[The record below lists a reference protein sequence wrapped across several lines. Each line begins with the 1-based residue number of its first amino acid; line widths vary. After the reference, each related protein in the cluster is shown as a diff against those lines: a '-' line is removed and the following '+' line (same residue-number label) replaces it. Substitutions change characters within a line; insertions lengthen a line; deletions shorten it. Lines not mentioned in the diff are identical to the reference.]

1 MIVRR
6 RDAGL
11 IIDVCKDL
19 EAKLWIFVQD
29 LKSAWHCVT
38 TIFFDKILVGQQP
51 LEIDTD
57 LFAAGRPRVARKNGA
72 ALGDELNEI
81 VGHGVLPGI
90 RGRRHFRAI
99 HDCAP
104 AESWRGCSSAR
115 QQFREAAAAVAWWAP
130 MTSSNELDAS
140 NRNVRFW
147 GKSGHFQGQSGHAEN
162 EGTRVKILKREAAV
176 QLANVTWP
184 QELAVL
190 N

>member
-1 MIVRR
+1 VRR
-6 RDAGL
+6 RDARL
-11 IIDVCKDL
+11 IIYVCKDL

-29 LKSAWHCVT
+29 LQSAWHCVT
-38 TIFFDKILVGQQP
+38 TIFFDKILVGQQS

-57 LFAAGRPRVARKNGA
+57 MFAAGRARVARKTVA
-72 ALGDELNEI
+72 AVGDELNEI

-90 RGRRHFRAI
+90 SGRRHFRVI
-99 HDCAP
+99 HDCTP
-104 AESWRGCSSAR
+104 AGSWRGCSGAR
-115 QQFREAAAAVAWWAP
+115 QQFREAAAAVAWRPP

-147 GKSGHFQGQSGHAEN
+147 GKSRHFQGQSGHAEN
-162 EGTRVKILKREAAV
+162 EGTKVKILKREAAV
-176 QLANVTWP
+176 QLASVTWS

>member
-6 RDAGL
+6 RDACL

-81 VGHGVLPGI
+81 VGHGAS
-90 RGRRHFRAI
+90 RAYVAGVI
-99 HDCAP
+99 FAQYTTV
-104 AESWRGCSSAR
+104 R
-115 QQFREAAAAVAWWAP
+115 QRDLSGDAAVP
-130 MTSSNELDAS
+130 GSSFAKQLQPLL
-140 NRNVRFW
+140 
-147 GKSGHFQGQSGHAEN
+147 GGH
-162 EGTRVKILKREAAV
+162 R
-176 QLANVTWP
+176 
-184 QELAVL
+184 
-190 N
+190 